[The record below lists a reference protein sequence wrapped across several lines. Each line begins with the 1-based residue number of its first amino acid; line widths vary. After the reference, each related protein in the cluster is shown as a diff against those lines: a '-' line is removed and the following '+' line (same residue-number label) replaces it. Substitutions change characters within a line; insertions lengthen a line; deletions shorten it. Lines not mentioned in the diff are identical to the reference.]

1 METVLL
7 GKEVQLSRIIQGFW
21 RLTSWNW
28 LPEQLEIFMRQSI
41 ELGVTSFDTAEIYGA
56 TECEIQMG
64 AVLKGNSALR
74 QQMQIITKTGISKGD
89 GGSFGYYDTRKKRIL
104 ASCEESLRRL
114 GCDYIDV
121 YLIHREDPAL
131 DPWEVADAL
140 AELVKK
146 GWVREVGVSNFDPF
160 KFAALQ
166 TATGGKLVTNQIE
179 WNPLCYEHFNSG
191 MMDVLLKEKVHPM
204 IWSPLAGGG
213 IFTGESEECAKV
225 RAVLEPM
232 AERYGTDVATLVYAW
247 LMYHPVKAMP
257 ICGSG
262 NINRLQDAVNA
273 LDVKLE
279 HIDWYK
285 IYTAS
290 GQQKLR

>member
-1 METVLL
+1 MEKVAV
-7 GKEVQLSRIIQGFW
+7 GKSVQLTRIIQGFW

-28 LPEQLEIFMRQSI
+28 TAAELEKFMRQGI

-56 TECEIQMG
+56 TECETQMG
-64 AVLKGNSALR
+64 QVLQGNSSLR
-74 QQMQIITKTGISKGD
+74 QQMQIITKTGISKGE
-89 GGSFGYYDTRKKRIL
+89 GGFGYYDTRKERIL
-104 ASCEESLRRL
+104 ASCEASLRRL

-160 KFAALQ
+160 KFDALQ
-166 TATGGKLVTNQIE
+166 TATGGKLATNQIE
-179 WNPLCYEHFNSG
+179 WSPLCYEHFNSG
-191 MMDVLLKEKVHPM
+191 MMDVLLKEKIHPM
-204 IWSPLAGGG
+204 IWSPLAGGR
-213 IFTGESEECAKV
+213 IFMGETEESQKV
-225 RAVLEPM
+225 LDVLEPM
-232 AERYGTDVATLVYAW
+232 AEKYNTNVSTLVYAW
-247 LMYHPVKAMP
+247 LMYHPVQAMP
-257 ICGSG
+257 ICGSS
-262 NINRLQDAVNA
+262 NIARLQQAVQA
-273 LDVKLE
+273 LDIKLD
-279 HIDWYK
+279 HADWYK